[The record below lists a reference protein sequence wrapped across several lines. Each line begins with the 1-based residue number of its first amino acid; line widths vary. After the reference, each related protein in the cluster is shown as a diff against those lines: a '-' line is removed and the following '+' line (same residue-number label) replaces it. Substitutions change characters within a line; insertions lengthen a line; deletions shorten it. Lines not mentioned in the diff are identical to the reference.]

1 MWPQIPA
8 LSIRVTWLSPPSIS
22 ESPFPLSV
30 PLPLLICKTMSQ
42 QVAGPPSG
50 SKRARPDKM
59 QPSDCRSKEA
69 KSKITDDISALLPR
83 GLKLLGFTCRDCL
96 ERPLFPSLH
105 ALHTHCGRA
114 LKAKPP
120 RLPQHILYDPPPN
133 CPRDSF
139 SGNRMAVTVKNTHLD
154 LNLNGQPSS
163 EHNWKYFS
171 ISIGKR
177 KELSVE
183 LFEQPWGPALG
194 GLEGAEER
202 QQEGG
207 GEADSEGRLQPEEGR
222 CGQQQQEPFQPLPGL
237 EQQQQLQVLLWTA
250 FAPHSTCGT

>member
-114 LKAKPP
+114 LKKEP
-120 RLPQHILYDPPPN
+120 RQHVLYDPPPN
-133 CPRDSF
+133 CPRDKF
-139 SGNRMAVTVKNTHLD
+139 TGNRMAVTVENTHLD

-183 LFEQPWGPALG
+183 LFEQPLGPALG

-222 CGQQQQEPFQPLPGL
+222 GGQQQQEPFQPLPGL